1 MDSGGRGGRAVI
13 GLIVAVVIGILLIG
27 LLLKIIKVAVILAI
41 GVGIVMFAQNKLG
54 NKRIR

>member
-1 MDSGGRGGRAVI
+1 MI